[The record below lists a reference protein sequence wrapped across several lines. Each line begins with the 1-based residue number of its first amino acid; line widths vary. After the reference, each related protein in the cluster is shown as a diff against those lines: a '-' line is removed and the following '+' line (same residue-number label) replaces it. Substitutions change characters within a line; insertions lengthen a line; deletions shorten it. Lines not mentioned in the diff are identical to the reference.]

1 MIVIR
6 ESVGLPGGAGYPH
19 DSAYAALHKLHTGP
33 YLPPLSAIADGIERA
48 AAMAPDTRR
57 AMGRLMCGEYGLHGP
72 SELGD
77 IQAAMIGG
85 VA

>member
-1 MIVIR
+1 
-6 ESVGLPGGAGYPH
+6 
-19 DSAYAALHKLHTGP
+19 
-33 YLPPLSAIADGIERA
+33 
-48 AAMAPDTRR
+48 
-57 AMGRLMCGEYGLHGP
+57 MGRLMCGEYGLHGP